1 MLENKFGMLLKRAVL
16 TEVNLT
22 DTQVFNMWLGNVDW
36 PMILK
41 ARRIRLLYCKW
52 QNSMEAAG
60 PEGLQL
66 TATQSAV
73 GFENRE

>member
-1 MLENKFGMLLKRAVL
+1 
-16 TEVNLT
+16 
-22 DTQVFNMWLGNVDW
+22 
-36 PMILK
+36 MILK